1 MNIIKA
7 QTEFVEGYVKLLDFE
22 YYEIV
27 NDSTK
32 HLPDGKYYTIQY
44 DNEGKILSLETISYK
59 KGKKSGESLRFSQGL
74 GSFFLSQNIGFK
86 NGLMDGYY
94 MNTDNHT
101 FSKEGYYEKGKK
113 NGIWKENESS
123 EFKIVSYKNGIKSGS
138 FKSTDNDLN
147 IEVSGQYKKGKKN
160 GIWITKYTDTDM
172 IIKEEYKNGE
182 LISEK

>member
-1 MNIIKA
+1 MGNEITYHNLFA
-7 QTEFVEGYVKLLDFE
+7 GLKLSFIAN
-22 YYEIV
+22 YK
-27 NDSTK
+27 NDV
-32 HLPDGKYYTIQY
+32 L
-44 DNEGKILSLETISYK
+44 
-59 KGKKSGESLRFSQGL
+59 
-74 GSFFLSQNIGFK
+74 
-86 NGLMDGYY
+86 DGYY

-172 IIKEEYKNGE
+172 IIKEEYENGE